1 MVFTAPD
8 ASPATGAQRRA
19 LRVAAFAVI
28 LAASLLA
35 FSSDVAAMA
44 RLALHDARYTH
55 IALVPP
61 IALAFLY
68 RDRQAIFARPV
79 WSRLGGAAVLVFAVA
94 GFLLAFR
101 AAPPESPT
109 FGFSLLALLLIALWA
124 SAFALCFG
132 GGALRRGLFPW
143 GFLLLAAPLPA
154 PAVDAIVAALQRG
167 SAEFSFLLFKA
178 IGTPVVRDGFLF
190 GLPGVTIEITTE
202 CSGIRSSLSLF
213 VVSVLAGKVFL
224 TSIWRRIGLC
234 AATIPIVIFKNALRI
249 VGISWLGLNVDRQFF
264 DGPLHHQYGG
274 LVFSVASLA
283 LQAGALAFF
292 YRSEARSRARSQQG

>member
-1 MVFTAPD
+1 MVFPAPD
-8 ASPATGAQRRA
+8 ASPATGVERRT
-19 LRVAAFAVI
+19 LRVAVFAVI

-35 FSSDVAAMA
+35 FFSEVAAMA
-44 RLALHDARYTH
+44 RLALHDDRYTH
-55 IALVPP
+55 IGLIPP

-68 RDRQAIFARPV
+68 RDRQNIFAHPV
-79 WSRLGGAAVLVFAVA
+79 WSRLGGAAMVVFAAAAFVVA
-94 GFLLAFR
+94 R
-101 AAPPESPT
+101 RNAPPESSA
-109 FGFSLLALLLIALWA
+109 FGFALLLIALWA
-124 SAFALCFG
+124 SGFTLCFG
-132 GGALRRGLFPW
+132 AGALRRALFPW

-167 SAEFSFLLFKA
+167 SAEFSFLLFQA

-213 VVSVLAGKVFL
+213 VVSILAGKLFL

-234 AATIPIVIFKNALRI
+234 AATVPIVIFKNALRI

-274 LVFSVASLA
+274 LAFSVASLA
-283 LQAGALAFF
+283 LQAGALAIF
-292 YRSEARSRARSQQG
+292 YRSEARSRARSQQV